1 MEIQGLT
8 PIDSLY
14 EFLGYTISL
23 RLGQYLLWNG
33 YILGFL
39 LSAAV
44 VRLYYVGSREGSFK
58 DLAVYPLYVLFM
70 LFLSWP
76 IDVALTAPHS
86 QTSGFLEETN
96 PENGMFWDPAEGMG
110 GGAVRPDTL
119 KVPRLLAYVGGLV
132 GSLQTNL
139 VGDICD
145 DMHGAMYQWKHV
157 AAINSN
163 ARFFDRSLRE
173 DLGVYLK
180 CCYYPALTTDP
191 NRDPDPWK
199 IVPFAGLPID
209 PWLTATYQKM
219 DLRSE
224 ETHRRDYFSDN
235 PTTCVDLHQSLDSAV
250 TKELWNATFHTKAL
264 AAYGRLA
271 NQKAG
276 GQASAA
282 EYAKFYRRRLIYN
295 EIFVIGGTTA
305 STLRAALPEYG
316 VFKDGSMDLKYIT
329 TDSHNKGIPM
339 NVVTAITKLPAALA
353 AVASSISEGWSQKAM
368 GPATYYRVSAL
379 GPYIYGLL
387 LAFLVIVFPI
397 AGLLSI
403 WPQWWTAVVNFMK
416 LFLSIKLWPI
426 FWAFL
431 SGMMSYKEAFTP
443 EDPEGF
449 QGTFGSEGMLPAL
462 AVMYLV
468 VPVFSFMITSI
479 AQHAG
484 GAMLGSLIGQ
494 GQEASLGGTMGA
506 VTQPGS
512 MAGRIVDKHNE
523 SRRSGTET

>member
-8 PIDSLY
+8 PIDTLY
-14 EFLGYTISL
+14 EFMGYTISL
-23 RLGQYLLWNG
+23 RLGKYLLWNG

-39 LSAAV
+39 LAAAV

-70 LFLSWP
+70 LFLIWP
-76 IDVALTAPHS
+76 IDVALTAPRS
-86 QTSGFLEETN
+86 QSSGFLEETN
-96 PENGMFWDPAEGMG
+96 PENGMFWDPAEGTG
-110 GGAVRPDTL
+110 GGQVRPDTL
-119 KVPRLLAYVGGLV
+119 KVPRILAYVSALV
-132 GSLQTNL
+132 GSLQKNL
-139 VGDICD
+139 VSDICD
-145 DMHGAMYQWKHV
+145 DMHTAMYQWKHV
-157 AAINSN
+157 AAINTN

-180 CCYYPALTTDP
+180 CCYYPALTTDK

-209 PWLTATYQKM
+209 SWLTAAYQQM
-219 DLRSE
+219 DLRAE
-224 ETHRRDYFSDN
+224 ETHYRDYFGEA
-235 PTTCVDLHQSLDSAV
+235 PTPCTGLHQTLNSAI
-250 TKELWNATFHTKAL
+250 TSELWGATFHTKAL

-271 NQKAG
+271 NQKGG

-295 EIFVIGGTTA
+295 EIFVIGGSTA
-305 STLRAALPEYG
+305 ATLRAALPEYS
-316 VFKDGSMDLKYIT
+316 VFKDGNMDLKYIT
-329 TDSHNKGIPM
+329 TDSQDKGTLM
-339 NVVTAITKLPAALA
+339 NVFTAITKLPAALA
-353 AVASSISEGWSQKAM
+353 AVASSVSEGWSQKAM

-387 LAFLVIVFPI
+387 LAILVIVFPL

-403 WPQWWTAVVNFMK
+403 WPQWWTAIINFMK

-462 AVMYLV
+462 AVMYLI

-494 GQEASLGGTMGA
+494 GQEASLAGTMGA
-506 VTQPGS
+506 ITQPSS
-512 MAGRIVDKHNE
+512 MAARLADSGHEGR
-523 SRRSGTET
+523 SRGS

>member
-1 MEIQGLT
+1 VEIQGLT
-8 PIDSLY
+8 PIDTLY
-14 EFLGYTISL
+14 EFMGYTISL
-23 RLGQYLLWNG
+23 RLGNYLLWNG
-33 YILGFL
+33 YVLGFL
-39 LSAAV
+39 LAAAL

-76 IDVALTAPHS
+76 IEVALTAPRS

-110 GGAVRPDTL
+110 GGVVRPDTL
-119 KVPRLLAYVGGLV
+119 KVPRLLAYVGALV
-132 GSLQTNL
+132 GSLEKNL

-163 ARFFDRSLRE
+163 ARFFDRTLRE

-180 CCYYPALTTDP
+180 CCYYPALTTDR

-209 PWLTATYQKM
+209 SWLLGTYRQM
-219 DLRSE
+219 DLRAE
-224 ETHRRDYFSDN
+224 ETHFKDLSGEMAA
-235 PTTCVDLHQSLDSAV
+235 PCGELHQDLHAAIDEEVGGSI
-250 TKELWNATFHTKAL
+250 FHIKAL
-264 AAYGRLA
+264 AAYARLA
-271 NQKAG
+271 RQQSG
-276 GQASAA
+276 GGASAA
-282 EYAKFYRRRLIYN
+282 EYARFYRRRLIYN
-295 EIFVIGGTTA
+295 ELFVLGGSTA
-305 STLRAALPEYG
+305 ATLRAALPEYG
-316 VFKDGSMDLKYIT
+316 VFKDGNIDLKYIT
-329 TDSHNKGIPM
+329 TDSQNQGTPQ
-339 NVVTAITKLPAALA
+339 NVITAIAKLPAALA
-353 AVASSISEGWSQKAM
+353 AVASSLSEGWSQKAM

-379 GPYIYGLL
+379 GPYLYGLL
-387 LAFLVIVFPI
+387 LAILVIVFPL

-403 WPQWWTAVVNFMK
+403 WPQWWTAIINFMK

-431 SGMMSYKEAFTP
+431 SGMMSYKEAFAP

-484 GAMLGSLIGQ
+484 GAMLGSLLGQ
-494 GQEASLGGTMGA
+494 GQEASLGGTIGA
-506 VTQPGS
+506 VTQPAS
-512 MAGRIVDKHNE
+512 MAGRLAGGAAE
-523 SRRSGTET
+523 GRSRGG

>member
-14 EFLGYTISL
+14 EFMGYTISL
-23 RLGQYLLWNG
+23 RLGTYLLWNG

-39 LSAAV
+39 LSAAL

-70 LFLSWP
+70 LFLVWP
-76 IDVALTAPHS
+76 IDVALTAPRS
-86 QTSGFLEETN
+86 QSSDFLEETN
-96 PENGMFWDPAEGMG
+96 PENGIFWDPSEGTG
-110 GGAVRPDTL
+110 GGVVRPDTL
-119 KVPRLLAYVGGLV
+119 KVPRLLAYVGALASSFQKNV
-132 GSLQTNL
+132 VS
-139 VGDICD
+139 DICD

-157 AAINSN
+157 AAINAN
-163 ARFFDRSLRE
+163 ARFFNRSLRE

-199 IVPFAGLPID
+199 IVPFADLPID
-209 PWLTATYQKM
+209 AWLTATYQKM

-224 ETHRRDYFSDN
+224 ETHLRDYWSDN
-235 PTTCVDLHQSLDSAV
+235 PTTCADLHQSLNSAI
-250 TKELWNATFHTKAL
+250 TAELQGATFHTKAL

-271 NQKAG
+271 QKG

-282 EYAKFYRRRLIYN
+282 DYARFYRRRLVYN
-295 EIFVIGGTTA
+295 EIFVIGQTTA
-305 STLRAALPEYG
+305 GTLRAALPEYS
-316 VFKDGSMDLKYIT
+316 VFKDGAMDLKYIT
-329 TDSHNKGIPM
+329 TDSQDKGTLR
-339 NVVTAITKLPAALA
+339 NVLAAVTKLPAALA
-353 AVASSISEGWSQKAM
+353 AVASSVSEGWSQKAM

-387 LAFLVIVFPI
+387 LAILVIVFPL
-397 AGLLSI
+397 AGLLAI
-403 WPQWWTAVVNFMK
+403 WPQWWTALVNFMK

-462 AVMYLV
+462 AVMYLI

-494 GQEASLGGTMGA
+494 GQEAGVGGTMGA

-512 MAGRIVDKHNE
+512 LAGRLADSHGG
-523 SRRSGTET
+523 SRRAERET